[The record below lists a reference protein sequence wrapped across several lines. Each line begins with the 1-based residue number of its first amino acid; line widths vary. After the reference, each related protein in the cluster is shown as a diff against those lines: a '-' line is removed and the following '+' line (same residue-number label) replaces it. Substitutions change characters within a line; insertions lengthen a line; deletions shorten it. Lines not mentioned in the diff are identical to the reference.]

1 MGYIPSS
8 TTVYSVAYLTDIGRN
23 YLFNQNN
30 IRYDQNGNDLF
41 QVVAFSLG
49 DPDKNYNSNVNLA
62 SGEVPDI
69 SGKNESCLKG
79 AADSVQNIQLYYQV
93 SLVNFTNVQYVT
105 NQPNNNI
112 TVTFQS
118 NTTSPQ

>member
-23 YLFNQNN
+23 YLFNQGN

-49 DPDKNYNSNVNLA
+49 DPDKNYNSNVNLT

-69 SGKNESCLKG
+69 SGKGEGCLKG
-79 AADSVQNIQLYYQV
+79 AADSLQNIQLYYQV
-93 SLVNFTNVQYVT
+93 NIVNFTNVQYIT
-105 NQPNNNI
+105 NQPGNTI
-112 TVTFQS
+112 TINSQTL
-118 NTTSPQ
+118 